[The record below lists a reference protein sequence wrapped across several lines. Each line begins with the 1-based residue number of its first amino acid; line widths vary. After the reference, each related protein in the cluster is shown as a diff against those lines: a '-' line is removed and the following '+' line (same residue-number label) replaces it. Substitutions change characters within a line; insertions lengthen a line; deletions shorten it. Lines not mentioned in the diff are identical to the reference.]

1 VHDALVDLRGHVNGK
16 RPFPEML
23 QDAIPQDIAYF
34 GNSVAG
40 RLSRQVPQIRRI
52 VDSMP
57 ANFFFLGLLRLALPN
72 ARFIHVSRNAVDTCL
87 SCYSKLFFGE
97 INHTYDLAELGRYYR
112 AYDALMAHWRR
123 VLPAGSFLD
132 VRYEQLATNPAAEAQ
147 RIATYCD
154 LPRDAAFLA
163 AAEALRPS
171 ASSVGRWKMY
181 EKHLGPLLAELG
193 DLAR

>member
-1 VHDALVDLRGHVNGK
+1 
-16 RPFPEML
+16 
-23 QDAIPQDIAYF
+23 
-34 GNSVAG
+34 
-40 RLSRQVPQIRRI
+40 VPQIRRI

-57 ANFFFLGLLRLALPN
+57 SNFFFLGLLRLALPN
-72 ARFIHVSRNAVDTCL
+72 ARFIHVSRNAADTCL

-132 VRYEQLATNPAAEAQ
+132 VRYEELAANPAAEAQ
-147 RIATYCD
+147 RIASYCD
-154 LPRDAAFLA
+154 LPRDAAFIA
-163 AAEALRPS
+163 TAESLRPS

-181 EKHLGPLLAELG
+181 EKHLGPLLTELG